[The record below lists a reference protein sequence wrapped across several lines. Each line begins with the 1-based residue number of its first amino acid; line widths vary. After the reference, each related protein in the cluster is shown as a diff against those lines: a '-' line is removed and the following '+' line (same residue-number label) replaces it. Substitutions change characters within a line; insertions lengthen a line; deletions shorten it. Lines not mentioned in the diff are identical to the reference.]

1 MQDFFNRIGMPH
13 LTEQIKDYGL
23 KLLIALV
30 VLVVGLWVAARVA
43 NVMRHAM
50 RKAKVDPTLV
60 TFLRNM
66 LFGILAV
73 VVVIAALTKA
83 GIPSA
88 SFVAAVGAAGLA
100 IGLSLQGSL
109 SNLAW
114 GVLLIMFRP
123 FKVGDFI
130 EVGAYMGTVDRID
143 LMQTCLVAPDG
154 REVVIPNAKV
164 GGDAVINFNTRGT
177 RRFEVTVG
185 IGYGDDIGKAMDT
198 VRALMADDKRIHAD
212 PAPGVWTTELADSS
226 VNLLVRGWVAA
237 SDFWAVQTDLVRA
250 IKERFD
256 AEGISI
262 PFPQREV
269 TTRAVS

>member
-13 LTEQIKDYGL
+13 LADQIKDYGF
-23 KLLIALV
+23 KLLIALL
-30 VLVVGLWVAARVA
+30 VLVIGLWLAARVA
-43 NVMRHAM
+43 NITRHAM

-60 TFLRNM
+60 SFLRNV

-73 VVVIAALTKA
+73 VVVIASLTKA

-123 FKVGDFI
+123 FKVGDFVEI
-130 EVGAYMGTVDRID
+130 GAFMGTVDRID
-143 LMQTCLVAPDG
+143 LMQTWLVAPDG

-164 GGDAVINFNTRGT
+164 GGDAVINFNARGT
-177 RRFEVTVG
+177 RRFEVSVG
-185 IGYGDDIGKAMDT
+185 IGYGDDIGKAMDAVKT
-198 VRALMADDKRIHAD
+198 VMAEDKRIQTD

-226 VNLLVRGWVAA
+226 VNLLIRGWVAS

-250 IKERFD
+250 VKERFD

-269 TTRAVS
+269 TTRGVS